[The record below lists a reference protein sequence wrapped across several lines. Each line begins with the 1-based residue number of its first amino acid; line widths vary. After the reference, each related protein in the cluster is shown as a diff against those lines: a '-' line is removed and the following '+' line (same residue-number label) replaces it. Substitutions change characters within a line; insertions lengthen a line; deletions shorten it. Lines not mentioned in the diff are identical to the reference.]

1 MNFKKAL
8 IVCLIPAFVISGCG
22 KTTKEEANNTTNQE
36 TLAQVS
42 GQGTGQDT
50 EKTESSG
57 TEASSDDE
65 SQDAEVSRDLF
76 AMDTYMTLTADG
88 EHAQEAVDKA
98 AERVEALDA
107 LLSTGDENS
116 EIYQLNQKGEATL
129 SEDGGYLV
137 ERALELYDKTEGAF
151 DIAIYP
157 VMQAWGFTDGE
168 YQVPSGEELQQL
180 IALADSSK
188 ISFDEENSAVTFGL
202 EGMEIDLGGIAKGY
216 TSSRIMDIYRE
227 HGVSSGLVSL
237 GGNVQVMGS
246 RPDGN
251 PWRVAIQN
259 PSGGDDYLGVLEAE
273 DCAVITS
280 GGYERY
286 FEEDGIVYHHIIDPG
301 TGYPADS
308 GLTSVTI
315 VSPDGTLAD
324 GLSTSLFIMGREE
337 AERYWQQHSGEFD
350 VILLDRDENLY
361 ITEGIADQF
370 TSEREIQVIEKG

>member
-8 IVCLIPAFVISGCG
+8 IVCLIPAFVISGCV

-42 GQGTGQDT
+42 GQGTEQD
-50 EKTESSG
+50 TESSG

-76 AMDTYMTLTADG
+76 AMDTYMTLTAYG

-98 AERVEALDA
+98 AERVGALDA

-157 VMQAWGFTDGE
+157 VMQAWGFPTQE
-168 YQVPSGEELQQL
+168 YHVPDDATLKEKL
-180 IALADSSK
+180 ILADASKVNYDKDTRK
-188 ISFDEENSAVTFGL
+188 ISFDRD
-202 EGMEIDLGGIAKGY
+202 GMEIDLGGIAK
-216 TSSRIMDIYRE
+216 
-227 HGVSSGLVSL
+227 
-237 GGNVQVMGS
+237 
-246 RPDGN
+246 
-251 PWRVAIQN
+251 
-259 PSGGDDYLGVLEAE
+259 
-273 DCAVITS
+273 AVITS

-286 FEEDGIVYHHIIDPG
+286 FEEDGVTYHHIIDPA

-308 GLTSVTI
+308 GLISVTI
-315 VSPDGTLAD
+315 VSDDGTLAD
-324 GLSTSLFIMGREE
+324 GLSTSLFIMGEE
-337 AERYWQQHSGEFD
+337 KAAQFWRKNSDEFETIMETAD
-350 VILLDRDENLY
+350 GKLY
-361 ITEGIADQF
+361 VTEGIADSL
-370 TSEREIQVIEKG
+370 TTDMDVTVIHK